1 MQVVSSVVQVRC
13 FWTEYDSQEPYLR
26 SDEAEC
32 TGTAFCVNL
41 PRWAKFDRIFLTN
54 AHVVENAENK
64 TVYLRTASM
73 GNSYITARVQ
83 CIVPRLDAAV
93 VTININDEHVK
104 WFDTMPIEK
113 YIEFIKPAPIDMS
126 RITCEAK
133 EVLTVGF
140 PQELE
145 LQLSR
150 GWIAGRG
157 NEDFSVDYIRLAMS
171 VNCGNSGGPL
181 CDLNGNVIGIVSST
195 LEESEGISFAVPIY
209 SIMRYL
215 NIWYKI
221 PLGRFPQWGFKLRLL
236 SDAHAEEIHISG
248 SGAVVYDIEPGSPAK
263 GKLMEGD
270 ILMQI
275 NEKPVDIFGMIHD
288 NATRSGRININNT
301 EFLMTLTPKS
311 TYLKIWRRG
320 IRKIQIDPDIIDYK
334 FTQAMQ
340 EWMPPKY
347 YIFGELVFMACN
359 KQTLEDAPVCKSVSI
374 LEMAKRDH
382 CMKEYIIVSKI
393 KQNSY
398 VSGYGEYI
406 EEFDCILKVGRTT
419 IKNFQHF
426 KLCMNDIQKR
436 FNSGTQKRICFKT
449 SAGICWFDLQKLLDN
464 KI

>member
-13 FWTEYDSQEPYLR
+13 YWTEYDSQEPYLR

-32 TGTAFCVNL
+32 SGTAFCVNL
-41 PRWAKFDRIFLTN
+41 PRWASHSRTFLTN
-54 AHVVENAENK
+54 AHVVQDAENK
-64 TVYLRTASM
+64 TVYVRTASM
-73 GNSYITARVQ
+73 GNSYITGRVQ

-93 VTININDEHVK
+93 VTIDVDDDHVK
-104 WFDTMPIEK
+104 WFDSKDIATCIEA
-113 YIEFIKPAPIDMS
+113 IRPAPIDMA
-126 RITCEAK
+126 RITSEAR
-133 EVLTVGF
+133 EVITVGY

-181 CDLNGNVIGIVSST
+181 CDLNGKVIGIVSST

-215 NIWYKI
+215 TNWYKS
-221 PLGRFPQWGFKLRLL
+221 PLGRFPQWGFRLRLL
-236 SDAHAEEIHISG
+236 SDAHAEEISIQG
-248 SGAVVYDIEPGSPAK
+248 VGAVVCDIEPGSTAK
-263 GKLMEGD
+263 GKLQEGD

-275 NEKPVDIFGMIHD
+275 NDKPVDIFGMIHD

-301 EFLMTLTPKS
+301 EFLMTLTPKQ
-311 TYLKIWRRG
+311 TFLKFWRRG
-320 IRKIQIDPDIIDYK
+320 IRRIQIDPDIINYK
-334 FTQAMQ
+334 FTMTMQ
-340 EWMPPKY
+340 EWLPPKY

-359 KQTLEDAPVCKSVSI
+359 KQALEDAPVCKSVSI

-382 CMKEYIIVSKI
+382 CMKEYVIVSKV

-398 VSGYGEYI
+398 VSGYGEYL
-406 EEFDCILKVGRTT
+406 EEFDTISKVGRTT

-426 KLCMNDIQKR
+426 TICMNDIVKR
-436 FNSGTQKRICFKT
+436 FSNNTQKRICFKT
-449 SAGICWFDLQKLLDN
+449 SNGICWFDLEKLLKN
-464 KI
+464 